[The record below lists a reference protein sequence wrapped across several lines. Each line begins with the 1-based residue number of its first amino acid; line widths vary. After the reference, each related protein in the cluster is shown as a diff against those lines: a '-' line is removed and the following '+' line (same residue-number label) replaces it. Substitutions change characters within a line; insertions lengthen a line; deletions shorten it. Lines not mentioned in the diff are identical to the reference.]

1 MIPAPWQLPVLAV
14 LLVALMGRAGRR
26 PAVVVASAMSAAVVL
41 VVATA
46 MSAVVALAAATAMN
60 AAADL
65 EEEIALNAVVVLA
78 EEIGL
83 SGVVAL
89 VAATALNAMALPG
102 SVVTGLIP
110 TAGPV
115 AVLIVLAATTVLI
128 AVAAPI
134 APTAAG
140 VQLPGMAGLNPTS
153 IANRKPRA

>member
-83 SGVVAL
+83 SVVVAL
-89 VAATALNAMALPG
+89 VAATALNGMAPRG
-102 SVVTGLIP
+102 SVGTALIP
-110 TAGPV
+110 RAAPV

-128 AVAAPI
+128 VVVDLI
-134 APTAAG
+134 APTVAD
-140 VQLPGMAGLNPTS
+140 VQLPDMAAPSPIS
-153 IANRKPRA
+153 IATRKQRA

>member
-1 MIPAPWQLPVLAV
+1 MIPASWLLPVLAV
-14 LLVALMGRAGRR
+14 LLVAPMGPAGTRAAAGE
-26 PAVVVASAMSAAVVL
+26 AIVMSAVAVL
-41 VVATA
+41 VAAIA
-46 MSAVVALAAATAMN
+46 MSAVVALAAATALS

-65 EEEIALNAVVVLA
+65 EVASALNAVVVLA

-140 VQLPGMAGLNPTS
+140 VQLPGMAGPNPTS

>member
-14 LLVALMGRAGRR
+14 LLVALRGPAGRR

-65 EEEIALNAVVVLA
+65 EEVIEFNAVVDLA

-83 SGVVAL
+83 SAVVVL
-89 VAATALNAMALPG
+89 VAATALNAMAPPG
-102 SVVTGLIP
+102 SVVTGQIP
-110 TAGPV
+110 TADPV

-128 AVAAPI
+128 SVAAQR
-134 APTAAG
+134 ATTAAG

>member
-1 MIPAPWQLPVLAV
+1 
-14 LLVALMGRAGRR
+14 MGRAGRR
-26 PAVVVASAMSAAVVL
+26 PAAGVASAMSAAVVL
-41 VVATA
+41 VAATA
-46 MSAVVALAAATAMN
+46 TSAVVALAVATAMN

-65 EEEIALNAVVVLA
+65 EEVIALNAVV
-78 EEIGL
+78 
-83 SGVVAL
+83 AL
-89 VAATALNAMALPG
+89 VVATALNAMAHPG

-115 AVLIVLAATTVLI
+115 DVLIVLAATTVLI

-140 VQLPGMAGLNPTS
+140 VQLPGMAGPNPTS

>member
-1 MIPAPWQLPVLAV
+1 MIPAPWLLPVPAV
-14 LLVALMGRAGRR
+14 LLVALMGRAGPRLA
-26 PAVVVASAMSAAVVL
+26 AVEAIVMSAVAGLVAVI
-41 VVATA
+41 A
-46 MSAVVALAAATAMN
+46 MSAVVALAAASALN

-65 EEEIALNAVVVLA
+65 EEVIASNAVVVLA

-83 SGVVAL
+83 SAVVAL
-89 VAATALNAMALPG
+89 VAASGLNAMAPRVNG
-102 SVVTGLIP
+102 VTGLIP

-140 VQLPGMAGLNPTS
+140 VQLPGMAAQPPIS